1 MGINL
6 FQKKRK
12 EANMS
17 KTDMAI
23 ELGVPFG
30 VYEEIEKGERK
41 MPTKLVDSFNK
52 ITTEAKKN
60 KNITKMKNA
69 QQQQIVND
77 FFEEV
82 IANDRE
88 KLKDLMK
95 KFNIKSFT
103 ELSVLLNYNSTV
115 VSHYTSSRTDLA
127 GYEFKSK
134 LYNFFQDELNIQTSK
149 KEVKKGGKKS
159 NRVYYSKK
167 DYEAL
172 CDAIREKNYHNISA
186 FAKEVNIDP
195 STMSNLKKFGFIS
208 ATTHNKIWDYLNSLN
223 KEEIIETKEEE
234 VPTMCEETKDI
245 MNFSEVPAPIEQEI
259 TLEEL
264 EEQLENSF
272 EQTSNLTAKV
282 MKKREEEKKKKE
294 MEMVTKEIKLLLQS
308 LRESGFSEENA
319 QFIAREIILKSID
332 NK

>member
-1 MGINL
+1 
-6 FQKKRK
+6 
-12 EANMS
+12 MS

-95 KFNIKSFT
+95 KFNIKSFA

-149 KEVKKGGKKS
+149 KEVKKGGKKL
-159 NRVYYSKK
+159 NRVYYSKE

-172 CDAIREKNYHNISA
+172 CDAIKENKYQNISA
-186 FAKEVNIDP
+186 FAREVNIDP

-208 ATTHNKIWDYLNSLN
+208 TTTHNKIWDYLNNLN
-223 KEEIIETKEEE
+223 KEEKIETKEEE
-234 VPTMCEETKDI
+234 VSTMCEEMKNVI
-245 MNFSEVPAPIEQEI
+245 YFNQEIPAPIGEEGK
-259 TLEEL
+259 TLEQL
-264 EEQLENSF
+264 EEELENSF
-272 EQTSNLTAKV
+272 EQTSLLTTKV
-282 MKKREEEKKKKE
+282 MQRREEEKKKKE
-294 MEMVTKEIKLLLQS
+294 FENISKEIKMLLDS
-308 LRESGFSEENA
+308 LMESGFSQENA
-319 QFIAREIILKSID
+319 QYIAREIILKSID